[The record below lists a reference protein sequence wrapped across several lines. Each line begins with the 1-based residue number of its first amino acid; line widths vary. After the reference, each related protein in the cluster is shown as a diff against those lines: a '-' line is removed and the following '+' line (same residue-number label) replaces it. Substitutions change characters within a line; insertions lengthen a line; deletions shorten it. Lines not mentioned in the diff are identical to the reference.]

1 MFQGQRKTQT
11 RIAQTWPQYWYV
23 FILSVLKTIPPWMI
37 AEKVIYFLLLDRKKR
52 KPSYEDET
60 EVLVRARCGSSD
72 PPRKRVDHCKLNGIT
87 YNQLSQG
94 SPVTPRRNLY
104 RWVPTVKL
112 IDCFLWKASLFH
124 SFFHQS
130 TVELR
135 VPSQIQRFYLSW
147 CLKSRT
153 FGGSEYQPLRM
164 LLRYFIPRQGD
175 HTHTCIIDLI
185 ILSP

>member
-1 MFQGQRKTQT
+1 MNSLGCFKDKEKLKQELLKPDHNTG
-11 RIAQTWPQYWYV
+11 IYPQWFGNNNV
-23 FILSVLKTIPPWMI
+23 TSSL

-104 RWVPTVKL
+104 RWVSISLSLDLDLNFKL
-112 IDCFLWKASLFH
+112 DRLLPSKDIIIIMY
-124 SFFHQS
+124 FFPPKHCR
-130 TVELR
+130 VE
-135 VPSQIQRFYLSW
+135 SSIQ
-147 CLKSRT
+147 
-153 FGGSEYQPLRM
+153 P
-164 LLRYFIPRQGD
+164 
-175 HTHTCIIDLI
+175 I
-185 ILSP
+185 ILRFSASITMSKI

>member
-104 RWVPTVKL
+104 RWVLLPSLYKTVNL
-112 IDCFLWKASLFH
+112 IDCFLQKTSLLSCCFFSSPKH
-124 SFFHQS
+124 SR
-130 TVELR
+130 VESSIL
-135 VPSQIQRFYLSW
+135 Q
-147 CLKSRT
+147 
-153 FGGSEYQPLRM
+153 
-164 LLRYFIPRQGD
+164 
-175 HTHTCIIDLI
+175 I
-185 ILSP
+185 ILRSNAFIMMMSKI

>member
-1 MFQGQRKTQT
+1 MNSLGCFKDKEKLKQELLKPDHNTG
-11 RIAQTWPQYWYV
+11 IYPQWFGNNNV
-23 FILSVLKTIPPWMI
+23 TSSL

-104 RWVPTVKL
+104 RWVLLPSLYKTVNL
-112 IDCFLWKASLFH
+112 IDCFLQKTSLL
-124 SFFHQS
+124 SCCFFLHQS

-135 VPSQIQRFYLSW
+135 APSCKLFSDP
-147 CLKSRT
+147 T
-153 FGGSEYQPLRM
+153 
-164 LLRYFIPRQGD
+164 LL
-175 HTHTCIIDLI
+175 L
-185 ILSP
+185 

>member
-1 MFQGQRKTQT
+1 MNSLGCFKDKEKLKQELLKPDHNTGIYPR
-11 RIAQTWPQYWYV
+11 
-23 FILSVLKTIPPWMI
+23 LSCSQFTLTSPSSI

-104 RWVPTVKL
+104 RWVSISLSLDLDLNFKL
-112 IDCFLWKASLFH
+112 DRLLPSKDIIIIMY
-124 SFFHQS
+124 FFPPKHCR
-130 TVELR
+130 VE
-135 VPSQIQRFYLSW
+135 SSIQ
-147 CLKSRT
+147 
-153 FGGSEYQPLRM
+153 P
-164 LLRYFIPRQGD
+164 
-175 HTHTCIIDLI
+175 I
-185 ILSP
+185 ILRFSASITMSKI